1 MKVIQVVVSPD
12 GSTKV
17 ETNGF
22 AGGSCRQAS
31 EFLENALGTRQSE
44 RLKSEFHQNN
54 PSNINEQARQQ

>member
-22 AGGSCRQAS
+22 AGDSCRQTS
-31 EFLENALGTRQSE
+31 EFLEHALGTRQSE

-54 PSNINEQARQQ
+54 SSNINEQARQQ